1 MATSS
6 NTIKQ
11 TYYQAAKMYLGVPSM
26 QFNKWDIL
34 HIDSLWISY
43 PFKLKICPAF
53 IKFNFSKSGKSVA
66 ANFILVKMAWLSM
79 MYMQSPL

>member
-11 TYYQAAKMYLGVPSM
+11 TNYQGAKMYLGVSGLP
-26 QFNKWDIL
+26 FNNGTFFTCRY
-34 HIDSLWISY
+34 LWISY
-43 PFKLKICPAF
+43 SFKLKICPAF
-53 IKFNFSKSGKSVA
+53 IKFNFSKFGKSVV

-79 MYMQSPL
+79 KYMQSPL